1 MRFFVP
7 LSKNPDEG
15 ECLYA
20 AMRDRLKQTKEPPAE
35 RRIYVLKFK
44 EKGKSRTIAV
54 GGELHQLFN
63 EPVVAIFQ
71 GGATSTYYVCTPKHG
86 GFEGEPY
93 EIASGATTE
102 VEEFSSLR

>member
-7 LSKNPDEG
+7 LSKDPDEG
-15 ECLYA
+15 ECLYT
-20 AMRDRLKQTKEPPAE
+20 AMRDRLKQTREAPAE
-35 RRIYVLKFK
+35 RRIYVLKF
-44 EKGKSRTIAV
+44 EDEGKCCTISV
-54 GGELHQLFN
+54 GSELHQLFN

-71 GGATSTYYVCTPKHG
+71 GGTSSTYYVCTPKHG

-93 EIASGATTE
+93 EIPSGATIE

>member
-7 LSKNPDEG
+7 LSKDPDEG

-20 AMRDRLKQTKEPPAE
+20 EMRDRLKQTREEPAE
-35 RRIYVLKFK
+35 RRIYLLKFQD
-44 EKGKSRTIAV
+44 EGRSCTISV
-54 GGELHQLFN
+54 GSELHQLFN

-71 GGATSTYYVCTPKHG
+71 GCNTSTYYVCTPKHG
-86 GFEGEPY
+86 AFEGEPF
-93 EIASGATTE
+93 EIPSGATIG